1 MLLTFF
7 LVVLGWVIFRA
18 ESIGQAWDYL
28 KGVFNVSLLTA
39 PWLHS
44 PTFFIKL
51 MIALTVLLA
60 VEWTG
65 RMKECPI
72 TLARGGK
79 VGRWSLYLALFIMI
93 FLFGA
98 TSESFIY
105 FQF

>member
-1 MLLTFF
+1 
-7 LVVLGWVIFRA
+7 
-18 ESIGQAWDYL
+18 
-28 KGVFNVSLLTA
+28 
-39 PWLHS
+39 
-44 PTFFIKL
+44 
-51 MIALTVLLA
+51 
-60 VEWTG
+60 
-65 RMKECPI
+65 MKECPI